1 MNHHGCCLL
10 PQTAFATAVVADWT
24 AHTVTFCSWPSCFP
38 PALISQ
44 GSSQRLVDTTDG
56 FPADVLVWGCGP
68 TYKRWPT
75 SPSSSTPIEAG
86 FVKNVALRPKEGGS
100 GGAMQ
105 PIVPFGRIEMHID
118 YPLINDIDR
127 DEASA
132 NV

>member
-1 MNHHGCCLL
+1 MRPNIQAMANK
-10 PQTAFATAVVADWT
+10 PVFQ
-24 AHTVTFCSWPSCFP
+24 
-38 PALISQ
+38 Q
-44 GSSQRLVDTTDG
+44 
-56 FPADVLVWGCGP
+56 
-68 TYKRWPT
+68 
-75 SPSSSTPIEAG
+75 PIEAG